1 MSQLRRSMSRSKI
14 EVASRLCQKIGG
26 DTDGDNR
33 QPPQDYHAPS
43 ESGVLKITTRE

>member
-33 QPPQDYHAPS
+33 QPP
-43 ESGVLKITTRE
+43 KITMRPRNLAF